1 MYLERLILK
10 QYHLLA
16 FDTSSQFVSQFI
28 MYLGSIATYCMV
40 APAIFSGSYL
50 QEGLPA
56 SEYVSK
62 YVSLLMN
69 LIYNSTQLLT
79 VFTNGV
85 GTILGWFAR
94 VNELYKGLDKNARDS
109 SCLRLA
115 HKGPVYCKL

>member
-1 MYLERLILK
+1 MR
-10 QYHLLA
+10 QYHLLML
-16 FDTSSQFVSQFI
+16 DTGSQFLSQFI
-28 MYLGSIATYCMV
+28 MYIGSIATYCMV
-40 APAIFSGSYL
+40 APAIFDGSYE
-50 QEGLPA
+50 QEGIAA

-69 LIYNSTQLLT
+69 LIFNSTQLLT

-94 VNELYKGLDKNARDS
+94 VNELYKCLDKNARDA
-109 SCLRLA
+109 SCLRLV